1 MARDGLG
8 AGMKDVAKP
17 KSKKAAIDRRL
28 WRIDIGSQE
37 LVAERHRTASG
48 RFRTVWLVPEESL
61 RGVLWVE
68 VIEEAPGDP
77 SP

>member
-1 MARDGLG
+1 MD
-8 AGMKDVAKP
+8 DVVQSG
-17 KSKKAAIDRRL
+17 SKLSIIDRRL
-28 WRIDIGSQE
+28 WRIDRANRE

-48 RFRTVWLVPEESL
+48 RFRTVWLVPEETL

-68 VIEEAPGDP
+68 VVEGPPNDS

>member
-1 MARDGLG
+1 MD
-8 AGMKDVAKP
+8 DVVQSRIKQ
-17 KSKKAAIDRRL
+17 SIIDRRL
-28 WRIDIGSQE
+28 WRIDCGNRE

-48 RFRTVWLVPEESL
+48 RFRTVWLVPEETL

-68 VIEEAPGDP
+68 VVEEAPGDP

>member
-1 MARDGLG
+1 MEEVARSSS
-8 AGMKDVAKP
+8 
-17 KSKKAAIDRRL
+17 KSPTIDRRL
-28 WRIDIGSQE
+28 WRIDRGDRE

-48 RFRTVWLVPEESL
+48 RFRTVWLVPEETL

-68 VIEEAPGDP
+68 VVEGAVGDP

>member
-1 MARDGLG
+1 MD
-8 AGMKDVAKP
+8 DVVQSGTKL
-17 KSKKAAIDRRL
+17 SIIDRRL
-28 WRIDIGSQE
+28 WRIDRRNRE

-48 RFRTVWLVPEESL
+48 RFRTVWLVPEETM

-68 VIEEAPGDP
+68 VVEEEQGDP

>member
-1 MARDGLG
+1 ME
-8 AGMKDVAKP
+8 DVVRP
-17 KSKKAAIDRRL
+17 KSKKPTIDRRL
-28 WRIDIGSQE
+28 WRIDSGNPE

-48 RFRTVWLVPEESL
+48 RFRTVWLVPEETL

-68 VIEEAPGDP
+68 VVEGAAGDP

>member
-1 MARDGLG
+1 MD
-8 AGMKDVAKP
+8 DVVQSGTKL
-17 KSKKAAIDRRL
+17 SIIDRRL
-28 WRIDIGSQE
+28 WRIDRANRE

-48 RFRTVWLVPEESL
+48 RFRTVWLVPEEDL

-68 VIEEAPGDP
+68 VVNETLGDP

>member
-1 MARDGLG
+1 MD
-8 AGMKDVAKP
+8 DVVRSKAKNP
-17 KSKKAAIDRRL
+17 IVDRRL
-28 WRIDIGSQE
+28 WRIDRGDRE

-48 RFRTVWLVPEESL
+48 RFRTVWLVSEETL

-68 VIEEAPGDP
+68 VVENASGDP

>member
-1 MARDGLG
+1 MDYVVR
-8 AGMKDVAKP
+8 P
-17 KSKKAAIDRRL
+17 SSKSPTIDRRL
-28 WRIDIGSQE
+28 WRIDRGDRE

-48 RFRTVWLVPEESL
+48 RFRTVWLVPEETL

-68 VIEEAPGDP
+68 VVEGAPGDP